1 MPLSLIY
8 SSSREEWIHLCVS
21 GPFCYWTLSENTSKH
36 GDRISQSAFFS
47 KVRVVPKLTK
57 KPTAQQFFFLFFQGV
72 SLFWCPQQCMVNL
85 FLCVV
90 AACINKTSLESLSP
104 TFQSAS
110 NGNRQWECLA
120 AAAHISQLLP
130 PSSPCSRNY
139 YGTALTPWSPPGKIW
154 MISHSVC
161 KGCVYHEVTLQ
172 WPLPCCWAPPNV
184 QHSSL
189 LCRKE
194 RAHLFFSFLITFCV

>member
-1 MPLSLIY
+1 MCLGLFVIELYQKIHQNMETVSASQLS
-8 SSSREEWIHLCVS
+8 SQKSEWCL
-21 GPFCYWTLSENTSKH
+21 N
-36 GDRISQSAFFS
+36 SQKS
-47 KVRVVPKLTK
+47 L
-57 KPTAQQFFFLFFQGV
+57 QLNIFFFLFFQGV

-161 KGCVYHEVTLQ
+161 KGCVFHEVTLQ
-172 WPLPCCWAPPNV
+172 WPLPCCWAPPNL

-194 RAHLFFSFLITFCV
+194 RAHLFFSFLIIFCV